1 MAELQRACEGLVRAA
16 QVQLKSGGRQVKS
29 DGTTSLLSLLI
40 EATDAEGEAASSTA
54 NKLSDR
60 ELIDNTLTFLLA
72 GVSYVAAILCSAFL
86 YTLAFYPWWR
96 RP

>member
-1 MAELQRACEGLVRAA
+1 MRAA
-16 QVQLKSGGRQVKS
+16 QLQLKSDGRKVKS

-72 GVSYVAAILCSAFL
+72 GALYAAAILSSTLL
-86 YTLAFYPWWR
+86 YTGPLPMMAQAMKRVRKP
-96 RP
+96 